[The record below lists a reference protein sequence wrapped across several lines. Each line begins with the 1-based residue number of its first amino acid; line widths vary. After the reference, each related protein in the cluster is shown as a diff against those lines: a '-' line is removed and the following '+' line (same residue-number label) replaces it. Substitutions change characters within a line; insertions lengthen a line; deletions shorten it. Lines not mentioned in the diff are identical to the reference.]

1 MKPIT
6 TAILA
11 TLVLIGFHTGC
22 ERHPASQTIPGYA
35 EKLKQAEEK
44 AEKKASHS
52 ERTDASAPT
61 YFPPKQN

>member
-6 TAILA
+6 TAIL
-11 TLVLIGFHTGC
+11 TTFVLIGFHTGC

-35 EKLKQAEEK
+35 EKMKQAEEK
-44 AEKKASHS
+44 AGKQASQS
-52 ERTDASAPT
+52 ERTDAAAPS